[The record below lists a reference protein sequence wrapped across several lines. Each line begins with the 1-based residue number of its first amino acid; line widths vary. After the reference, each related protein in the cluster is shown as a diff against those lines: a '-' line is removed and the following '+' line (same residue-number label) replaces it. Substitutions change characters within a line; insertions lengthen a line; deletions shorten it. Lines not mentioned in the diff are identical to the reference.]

1 MLNAGYLWVPLVV
14 CTLQRGQL
22 AVGASHLAHPT
33 TLHTAA
39 TIGGRTDSARTNIAT
54 FGLTSCFRG
63 LLSVATQ
70 NGPNLNLM
78 PLLTDLTSFQ
88 EVWLMLA
95 ETITPLATV

>member
-1 MLNAGYLWVPLVV
+1 
-14 CTLQRGQL
+14 
-22 AVGASHLAHPT
+22 
-33 TLHTAA
+33 
-39 TIGGRTDSARTNIAT
+39 
-54 FGLTSCFRG
+54 LTSCFRG